1 MVFFQNTG
9 IKMRCCTLQN
19 FIYNDYTLKLKTN
32 IQLPIPARYR
42 EQWQFYFESEIIQNI
57 DDEISYNLNF
67 YISSN
72 YFYKNFDSYPNFFE
86 ITEENNEKEEK
97 MS

>member
-1 MVFFQNTG
+1 MK
-9 IKMRCCTLQN
+9 IRCCILQN
-19 FIYNDYTLKLKTN
+19 FIHNDQTLKFEYIHNMDYLYYF
-32 IQLPIPARYR
+32 QSPII
-42 EQWQFYFESEIIQNI
+42 ENI
-57 DDEISYNLNF
+57 DVRIDYNLNF